1 MGHSSQLAIAVQV
14 NAERHNK
21 WLAGCMIRR
30 VKIQWGNNA
39 RGCEDQQK
47 EQNSQKK
54 GQLVGEAVI
63 QCRKLPFS
71 FGSHMSLV
79 SQVCL

>member
-21 WLAGCMIRR
+21 WLAGCVIRR
-30 VKIQWGNNA
+30 VRIQWDNSAHGS
-39 RGCEDQQK
+39 EDKQ
-47 EQNSQKK
+47 EENSQKE
-54 GQLVGEAVI
+54 GQLVGETGIPYRNV
-63 QCRKLPFS
+63 PFS

-79 SQVCL
+79 SQVGL